1 MVTLKYE
8 LEIEM
13 KKVHLIILL
22 SLTVIITQLSSS
34 KELVKAETIPSS
46 NNKNINTPDESA
58 QSSNDQHPM
67 IFFENPNFNFGKVFK
82 GQNIENIYKFENRGN
97 DVLKINKVK
106 TSCGCTAAILT
117 NKIVPPGKTGEIK
130 ATFKTG
136 SYRGNVTKS
145 ITVISNDPN
154 SPKYKLTLT
163 GEIKEDIITTP
174 KNINF
179 GSIYIGGK
187 IDKTVKVKS
196 ITESN
201 LNIKK
206 IRSSKP
212 FVNVSIA
219 EKDKEGYTIKVALN
233 DNHKIGRFSGGI
245 YLETN
250 SPRQPKVKIPFFG
263 EIIGDITTYPKKIH
277 YGSLTSG
284 KEITQKLF
292 VKINKDGIKVLN
304 TKVSPDFLSTKIIEK
319 NVKNNPHFLIEI
331 KLHKDATIGKL
342 NGLLELYTNSKIQ
355 PIIKI
360 PIVGEIKKV

>member
-1 MVTLKYE
+1 
-8 LEIEM
+8 M

-22 SLTVIITQLSSS
+22 SLTIIITQLSSS
-34 KELVKAETIPSS
+34 RELVKAETIPSG
-46 NNKNINTPDESA
+46 NNKNVNTPDESA

-117 NKIVPPGKTGEIK
+117 NKIVLPGKTGEIK

-163 GEIKEDIITTP
+163 GEIKEDIIITP
-174 KNINF
+174 KNVNF
-179 GSIYIGGK
+179 GSIYIGGE
-187 IDKTVKVKS
+187 IDKMVKVKS

-206 IRSSKP
+206 ISSSKP

-219 EKDKEGYTIKVALN
+219 EKDKEGYTIKVALK
-233 DNHKIGRFSGGI
+233 DNHKIGRFGGVI

-263 EIIGDITTYPKKIH
+263 EIIGDITTYPKRIH

-284 KEITQKLF
+284 KEKTQKLF
-292 VKINKDGIKVLN
+292 VKINKDDIKVLN

-342 NGLLELYTNSKIQ
+342 NGLLELYTNSKMQ

-360 PIVGEIKKV
+360 PISGEIKKA